1 MDMFPLKAIGLKVPI
16 ARRNEILSKKIGNSV
31 KVEEKVEEKGV
42 VEFKE
47 VYRGG
52 LGSDGQLTELVD
64 KSFIIKGVEIQEMG
78 KYGEVAIA
86 TIELNGKVERRHTF
100 SSVLV
105 KQLKAVKEITDKG
118 KRVKCTLRKVKRY
131 YTLE

>member
-1 MDMFPLKAIGLKVPI
+1 MTLGLKALKQ
-16 ARRNEILSKKIGNSV
+16 LGGGTMGMNSSRKGKGV
-31 KVEEKVEEKGV
+31 EGKGEEEKPI
-42 VEFKE
+42 EFKE

-64 KSFIIKGVEIQEMG
+64 KTFIVKNVEIQEMG

-86 TIELNGKVERRHTF
+86 TIMYDRVEQRRHTF
-100 SSVLV
+100 SSVLIR
-105 KQLKAVKEITDKG
+105 QLKALKEYTDKG
-118 KRVKCTLRKVKRY
+118 KKVKCTLRKVKRY

>member
-1 MDMFPLKAIGLKVPI
+1 LS
-16 ARRNEILSKKIGNSV
+16 RRVGNSV
-31 KVEEKVEEKGV
+31 KVEEKGEEEKV

-64 KSFIIKGVEIQEMG
+64 KTFIIKGVEIQEMG
-78 KYGEVAIA
+78 KYGEVAVV
-86 TIELNGKVERRHTF
+86 TIIYDRVEQRRHTF
-100 SSVLV
+100 SAVLI
-105 KQLKAVKEITDKG
+105 KQLKAIKEFTDKG
-118 KRVKCTLRKVKRY
+118 KKVKCTLRKVKRY